1 MKAIADFLGKVDN
14 YGADPVA
21 FVILCAL
28 FIGLVGYYI
37 GLSVKNR
44 SFKIG
49 GQIMF
54 KRFF

>member
-28 FIGLVGYYI
+28 FIGNV
-37 GLSVKNR
+37 S
-44 SFKIG
+44 
-49 GQIMF
+49 
-54 KRFF
+54 